1 MLIAMRSDTRTD
13 EGYTLIELLMV
24 ILIIGIL
31 TGISVPSIASQRTK
45 ARVAA
50 MRTSLRDAGNA
61 EESLATDVGRYAPAG
76 PAGLAVLAAQGFN
89 TTDGVTVEVLHDAIP
104 AGGGYCLSASTSG
117 LPTLYLAGSGPTAG
131 HPTTVSCMPAA

>member
-1 MLIAMRSDTRTD
+1 MRSAREND

-45 ARVAA
+45 ARAAA

-61 EESLATDVGRYAPAG
+61 QESLAVDVGRYAPAG
-76 PAGLAVLAAQGFN
+76 PAGLVVLEAQGFKP
-89 TTDGVTVEVLHDAIP
+89 TDGVTIAVLDDSIAN
-104 AGGGYCLSASTSG
+104 GGGYCLSAGATG
-117 LPTLYLAGSGPTAG
+117 LPTLYLAGSGPEG
-131 HPTTVSCMPAA
+131 GRVSNVSCAP